1 MNKSI
6 LSLSLM
12 SSLVLLTLTAC
23 DKSEDKNVEAKVA
36 TEVSAVAKVEEA
48 PNEIVVYSSRNE
60 HLIKPFFE
68 EFTANTGIPVKYITD
83 KAGPLV
89 TRLKAEGERT
99 QADIFMTVDAGN
111 LWFAKKEGVLQ
122 PIESAVLEA
131 NVPAHLQDPDNY
143 WYGLTVRARTMVYDT
158 NKISPEDLSSYE
170 DLADPKWQGRLCLRT
185 SKKVYNQSLVAML
198 IARHGEAKAEEIVK
212 GWVANLATDP
222 FSNDTKVMKAI
233 EAGQCEVGIVNS
245 YYFGRLQKENPE
257 INLALYLPAESE
269 QGVHVNI
276 SGAGITKYAD
286 NPKAA
291 LQLIEWLSSIDAQK
305 MYAGLNME
313 YPVNESVDLVEQV
326 KAWGEFKADDMN
338 LSKAGELQAAA
349 VQLMD
354 RVGYK

>member
-1 MNKSI
+1 MKKLFP
-6 LSLSLM
+6 LSLISVLF
-12 SSLVLLTLTAC
+12 LVAAC
-23 DKSEDKNVEAKVA
+23 SDNANETPAKAAEQPVVESPKAKD
-36 TEVSAVAKVEEA
+36 
-48 PNEIVVYSSRNE
+48 EIVVYSSRKE

-68 EFTANTGIPVKYITD
+68 EFTANTGIPVKYVTD

-89 TRLKAEGERT
+89 TRLKAEGDRT
-99 QADIFMTVDAGN
+99 EADVFMTVDAGN
-111 LWFAKKEGVLQ
+111 LWLAKKEGILQ
-122 PIESAVLEA
+122 PINSEVLES
-131 NVPAHLQDPDNY
+131 NIPEHLQDPENN

-158 NKISPEDLSSYE
+158 NKIKPEDLISYE

-198 IARHGEAKAEEIVK
+198 IARHGEEKAESIVK
-212 GWVANLATDP
+212 GWVANLAIAP

-245 YYFGRLQKENPE
+245 YYFGRLQKENPKIE
-257 INLALYLPAESE
+257 LALYLPQNSE

-286 NPKAA
+286 NPEGA
-291 LQLIEWLSSIDAQK
+291 LQLIEWLSSPEAQK

-313 YPVNESVDLVEQV
+313 YPANESVDLVEQV
-326 KAWGEFKADDMN
+326 KAWGDFKADDMN
-338 LSKAGELQAAA
+338 LSKAGELQPAA